1 MLSPQEREHKKITF
15 AKKTS
20 ESTAKYTEL
29 YTEFS
34 QNGYSKRLAEE
45 YADFF
50 VLNVKRPCAGDIL
63 QTVRLYDK
71 IRDYKNAA
79 YYLEKLEEIK
89 KLNSEERFLYC
100 IASLLNRSKLG
111 NWRDAEDFR
120 TENINFM
127 QEYSVKADMDMQVD
141 LYIALAHSDC
151 CAKHYS
157 SAFRLLTGFGYKPQG
172 RNDIKLLEILITG
185 VYICAKTGDK
195 TSVDNAV
202 ENAHTALGLFKEFEF
217 PWSKAYYEKL
227 IADASEAII

>member
-34 QNGYSKRLAEE
+34 QNGYSKRLAED

-50 VLNVKRPCAGDIL
+50 VLNQKKPCAGDIL
-63 QTVRLYDK
+63 QAARLYDK
-71 IRDYKNAA
+71 IRDYKNVA

-89 KLNSEERFLYC
+89 KLSSEERFLYC

-127 QEYSVKADMDMQVD
+127 QEYSVKADMDKQAD

-151 CAKHYS
+151 CARHYS

-172 RNDIKLLEILITG
+172 RNDTKLLEILITG
-185 VYICAKTGDK
+185 VYICAKTGDR
-195 TSVDNAV
+195 TSIENAV
-202 ENAHTALGLFKEFEF
+202 DSANTALGLFKEFEF
-217 PWSKAYYEKL
+217 PWSKAYYEQL
-227 IADASEAII
+227 INDASEGII